1 MKKILSLMI
10 LIIGLTSCLA
20 KVDLEKDTGSLS
32 INIGANTSQKSNI
45 SRAISSDTTKI
56 YINLFQPSTHT
67 EITREIAYTQGQS
80 YNLTIDNLTEGV
92 WDLHIST
99 YNEISASIQTGTYFD
114 MIEIY
119 KDKDTFVSHK
129 FGSPKKVF
137 YPANGFLGSEWS
149 GQDMPFVG
157 DKVMMSGMNGFIG
170 FRNEGSTYNVGG
182 SYNPNPS
189 YDHVTIQ
196 FVMSKDPEM
205 KRDFVRYFDGY
216 DYLNYYPT
224 TATLS
229 ADGSGVNYGKVYLTV
244 ASSVSDNTFN
254 SLEINTT
261 YYWKAIVTN
270 SIGTTESKVF
280 SFTTPLP

>member
-10 LIIGLTSCLA
+10 LIIIFTSCMA
-20 KVDLEKDTGSLS
+20 KIDLEKDTGSLS

-45 SRAISSDTTKI
+45 SRAITSDTTKI

-129 FGSPKKVF
+129 FGSPKKVL
-137 YPANGFLGSEWS
+137 YAEYGNTQWPAMDY
-149 GQDMPFVG
+149 QFVG
-157 DKVMMSGMNGFIG
+157 DGDIMTGMYGYIG
-170 FRNEGSTYNVGG
+170 FLNQGSTYNVGG

-205 KRDFVRYFDGY
+205 KRDFVRHFDGY

-229 ADGSGVNYGKVYLTV
+229 PDGYGANYGKAYLTV

-254 SLEINTT
+254 SLEMNTT
-261 YYWKAIVTN
+261 YYWKAILTN

-280 SFTTPLP
+280 SFTTGMP

>member
-67 EITREIAYTQGQS
+67 EITREITYTPGQS
-80 YNLTIDNLTEGV
+80 YNLTIDNLSEGT

-99 YNEISASIQTGTYFD
+99 YNEISASIQTGAYFD

-119 KDKDTFVSHK
+119 KDKDTVVSHK
-129 FGSPKKVF
+129 FEAPLKIQNTAPSGQNPEYIDNNEQNITSGYIATLIPENSLMDSNIYVTNVTYLLSDTPDFSRNIQSYSPYISVGMSGQ
-137 YPANGFLGSEWS
+137 PVTASVGFL
-149 GQDMPFVG
+149 DA
-157 DKVMMSGMNGFIG
+157 NII
-170 FRNEGSTYNVGG
+170 
-182 SYNPNPS
+182 
-189 YDHVTIQ
+189 IQ
-196 FVMSKDPEM
+196 
-205 KRDFVRYFDGY
+205 
-216 DYLNYYPT
+216 
-224 TATLS
+224 A
-229 ADGSGVNYGKVYLTV
+229 
-244 ASSVSDNTFN
+244 
-254 SLEINTT
+254 NTT

-270 SIGTTESKVF
+270 NIGTTESKVF
-280 SFTTPLP
+280 SFTTGMP